1 MQYSKVVRT
10 VLLGNAKLQCVIV
23 THSSNTSNRKNTVI
37 EFVIPVDKMQSARVD
52 NSKGEGILGEG
63 ATDINFTEVKTEHKL
78 LKSVIKHFIFS
89 VYFNK
94 YAFLHLIW
102 LITFY
107 RVHISQKARCYV
119 HQLIESFPVIYN
131 MSRNMKKNLDS
142 DIVDTYLH
150 ASRVF
155 STFLPY
161 RPIFLYYQGDLILEL
176 VQYK

>member
-1 MQYSKVVRT
+1 MLHRLHCHHCRYHSQMC
-10 VLLGNAKLQCVIV
+10 LLH
-23 THSSNTSNRKNTVI
+23 HSSRQFENPLDVTN
-37 EFVIPVDKMQSARVD
+37 
-52 NSKGEGILGEG
+52 
-63 ATDINFTEVKTEHKL
+63 INYELSYIYWTNHV

-94 YAFLHLIW
+94 YAFLHLIL
-102 LITFY
+102 LITFD
-107 RVHISQKARCYV
+107 RVEIAQKALLYF

-131 MSRNMKKNLDS
+131 MSRNTKKNLDS

>member
-1 MQYSKVVRT
+1 M
-10 VLLGNAKLQCVIV
+10 
-23 THSSNTSNRKNTVI
+23 
-37 EFVIPVDKMQSARVD
+37 
-52 NSKGEGILGEG
+52 
-63 ATDINFTEVKTEHKL
+63 
-78 LKSVIKHFIFS
+78 
-89 VYFNK
+89 
-94 YAFLHLIW
+94 
-102 LITFY
+102 
-107 RVHISQKARCYV
+107 QKALFYV

-142 DIVDTYLH
+142 NIVDTYLHAVRIQKSDQTGDWTQAFWTYTRCSNHWAIQPCWVQSFMYLPPQIMVTSHPQRTIQSTIDQPGQPNDDSATTTWARLNSSDRLHNPSSTH

>member
-1 MQYSKVVRT
+1 MTWTWLNMHNLTHKV
-10 VLLGNAKLQCVIV
+10 
-23 THSSNTSNRKNTVI
+23 
-37 EFVIPVDKMQSARVD
+37 
-52 NSKGEGILGEG
+52 
-63 ATDINFTEVKTEHKL
+63 

-94 YAFLHLIW
+94 YAFLHLIL
-102 LITFY
+102 LITFD

-119 HQLIESFPVIYN
+119 HQLIESFPVIDN
-131 MSRNMKKNLDS
+131 MSRNTKKNLDS

-161 RPIFLYYQGDLILEL
+161 RPIFLLRVLWVTSPLSLRRDSFITPDIKDFFSSPNAELCLSPTKIDGFPHSGIL
-176 VQYK
+176 

>member
-1 MQYSKVVRT
+1 MGAPFFRAPLDVAPRMFHPHRT
-10 VLLGNAKLQCVIV
+10 LHLNL
-23 THSSNTSNRKNTVI
+23 
-37 EFVIPVDKMQSARVD
+37 M
-52 NSKGEGILGEG
+52 
-63 ATDINFTEVKTEHKL
+63 

-89 VYFNK
+89 VYLNK
-94 YAFLHLIW
+94 YAFLDLIL
-102 LITFY
+102 LITFD
-107 RVHISQKARCYV
+107 RVHISQKAQCYI

-131 MSRNMKKNLDS
+131 MSRNTKKNLDS

-150 ASRVF
+150 ASHIF